1 MFRARPVVLTILS
14 GVTLFAQSTLT
25 IERMAVHQYEDGP
38 VLPDSYEFLPGE
50 TVWFSCRIAG
60 YRAQDEENAKHVK
73 LTWHMRV
80 TDGEGVPVAR
90 PDSGRI
96 EDRLHPEDKEWRPK
110 FLANFM
116 IPAFA
121 FGGTYKIPVTVK
133 DELAGTEVSRTL
145 ELPVKGPAP
154 FTADSLTIRNFRF
167 LRNENDAVALQPP
180 VYRPGTMLWAR
191 FDIAGYKLAENNRFD
206 VGYGLAILG
215 AEDKQLFA
223 QPDAAQESKDSFYPQ
238 RWVPGA
244 LNLSL
249 DANVAAGTY
258 TLVVIVRDK
267 LSATSTELREPFQ
280 VVP

>member
-1 MFRARPVVLTILS
+1 MFCSRAALFGLLS
-14 GVTLFAQSTLT
+14 GVTMLAQAKLT
-25 IERMAVHQYEDGP
+25 IDLALHQFEDGP
-38 VLPDSYEFLPGE
+38 ALPNGYEFLPGE

-60 YRAQDEENAKHVK
+60 YQAREEEGGKHVR
-73 LTWHMRV
+73 LSWQMRV
-80 TDGEGVPVAR
+80 TDADGVAVER
-90 PDSGRI
+90 PSSGRI
-96 EDRLHPEDKEWRPK
+96 DDRLHPEDKEWRPK
-110 FLANFM
+110 FLSNFL

-121 FGGTYKIPVTVK
+121 FGGTLKIPVEVK
-133 DELAGTEVSRTL
+133 DEVAGTEVFRTL
-145 ELPVKGPAP
+145 ELPVKGPPP

-167 LRNENDAVALQPP
+167 LRNENDAAALQPA

-223 QPDAAQESKDSFYPQ
+223 QPDAAQETKDSFYPQ

-244 LNLSL
+244 LSLSL
-249 DANVAAGTY
+249 DANVASGTY

-267 LSATSTELREPFQ
+267 LSGATAELREPFQ
-280 VVP
+280 VQ